1 MTTDANLPPP
11 LQEIGRQL
19 TAAAVEL
26 RASKKRTRR
35 FSARYLVAAGPAL
48 ALAAAAAILL
58 VAVAQP
64 GGGQPAHPTNV
75 TIAGRGSGPKAH
87 PRLAPIVHPTAAKL
101 LRRAAFVAL
110 QTSPTTPSPDQFVY
124 TKTEDGTGQI
134 TQSWM
139 SVNGTRTSIIDQ
151 PENTAPAKLQGCVDG
166 HVSGREPGKDG
177 KPLSDFLPETEAA
190 KPLTPEA
197 VKRFFGG
204 TIPMDGPIRTA
215 RCTPQPA
222 FFPDMPTNAGSML
235 SYLEK
240 IQVAYLAGVTS
251 PGIELNNLAKNVG
264 FMLGT
269 DYLLPAQ
276 QAALYQFLATTSG
289 ITLAQSVKDVA
300 GRPGIGVQWSFGGSS
315 AMLIFDPTTY
325 QYLGISTTGTNRE
338 TSGEALLQ
346 TAIVE
351 TAGQQPARAQQA
363 PTTQNQ
369 A

>member
-1 MTTDANLPPP
+1 MTTDANLPPH

-19 TAAAVEL
+19 TAAADGL
-26 RASKKRTRR
+26 RASKKPAGRV
-35 FSARYLVAAGPAL
+35 SARYLVAAGPAF
-48 ALAAAAAILL
+48 ALAAVAAIM
-58 VAVAQP
+58 VAVAQF
-64 GGGQPAHPTNV
+64 GGGQPGHPTNV
-75 TIAGRGSGPKAH
+75 TIPGRGHGTKAH
-87 PRLAPIVHPTAAKL
+87 PQLAPIVHPTAAKVL
-101 LRRAAFVAL
+101 HRAAFVAL
-110 QTSPTTPSPDQFVY
+110 QASPTTPGPDQFVY
-124 TKTEDGTGQI
+124 TKTQDGTGQI

-139 SVNGTRTSIIDQ
+139 SVDGTRTSIIDQ
-151 PENTAPAKLQGCVDG
+151 HGNTAPTKLQGCVDG
-166 HVSGREPGKDG
+166 RVSGREPGKDG
-177 KPLSDFLPETEAA
+177 KPLSDFLPAADAA

-197 VKRFFGG
+197 VKRLFGG
-204 TIPMDGPIRTA
+204 TIPMDGPITTS

-235 SYLEK
+235 AYLEK
-240 IQVAYLAGVTS
+240 IQIAYPAAVTS

-276 QAALYQFLATTSG
+276 QAALYQFLATTPG

-300 GRPGIGVQWSFGGSS
+300 GRPGIGVQWSFEGSS

-325 QYLGISTTGTNRE
+325 QYLGLSTTGTNRE
-338 TSGEALLQ
+338 TNGEALLQ
-346 TAIVE
+346 TAIVD

-363 PTTQNQ
+363 PTRQNQ